1 MSTDRGCL
9 LWGLAVVAV
18 TVLSSGRAE
27 AQIATRQQRERAQ
40 YDALQNLRTRTSV
53 RGVASRNPATWPGPQ
68 TGGRVI
74 RQAAYADGGSSVGQ
88 PGYGRSIGNPVMS
101 APLGP
106 VVVPGGPALR
116 TRDVSWIYID
126 AVEPRE
132 IKLHDI
138 VTITVDEKSEV
149 IMNSRYNRQKNA
161 KLKAE
166 LKEFLR
172 LGEGLNL
179 ERAALNGPKIDTQ
192 LQGNLNATGQVTDQ
206 EGIKYRIAAT
216 VADVLP
222 NGIVRLEARKV
233 IQTQDDVS
241 EYTLTGEL
249 RAVDIGPDNMASSEN
264 VANLRIEKRQ
274 RGRVY
279 DSVKRNWGYRLY
291 DMLFPF

>member
-1 MSTDRGCL
+1 MPTNHRRL
-9 LWGLAVVAV
+9 LLRPAVVAMAI
-18 TVLSSGRAE
+18 LSSAPAD
-27 AQIATRQQRERAQ
+27 AQVISRQTRQQAQ
-40 YDALQNLRTRTSV
+40 NEALQNLRTRTSV
-53 RGVASRNPATWPGPQ
+53 REAALTPTTWPGPQ
-68 TGGRVI
+68 ASAPETQ
-74 RQAAYADGGSSVGQ
+74 QAAYLQTADAKTSSSF
-88 PGYGRSIGNPVMS
+88 GRQTNTSPAP

-106 VVVPGGPALR
+106 VVIPGGPAMR
-116 TRDVSWIYID
+116 TRDLSWIYID

-149 IMNSRYNRQKNA
+149 IMNSRFNRQKNA
-161 KLKAE
+161 RLKAE
-166 LKEFLR
+166 IKEFLR
-172 LGEGLNL
+172 IGNEGNL

-192 LQGNLNATGQVTDQ
+192 LQGNLNTTGQVTDQ

-274 RGRVY
+274 RGKVY

-291 DMLFPF
+291 DLIFPF

>member
-1 MSTDRGCL
+1 MRKDQRRL
-9 LWGLAVVAV
+9 LTVLVAVAMALLSSAVV
-18 TVLSSGRAE
+18 E
-27 AQIATRQQRERAQ
+27 AQGVSRREREQAQ
-40 YDALQNLRTRTSV
+40 YEALQNLRTRASV
-53 RGVASRNPATWPGPQ
+53 RNTPATWPGPRIGNRAIQ
-68 TGGRVI
+68 
-74 RQAAYADGGSSVGQ
+74 QAAYAEGAGRAVQ
-88 PGYGRSIGNPVMS
+88 PGYTRSMNAPPMS
-101 APLGP
+101 VPLGP
-106 VVVPGGPALR
+106 VVVPGGPGFRA
-116 TRDVSWIYID
+116 RDVSWIYID

-172 LGEGLNL
+172 LGEDLNL

-264 VANLRIEKRQ
+264 IANLRIEKRQ
-274 RGRVY
+274 RGKVY
-279 DSVKRNWGYRLY
+279 DAVKRNWGYRLY

>member
-1 MSTDRGCL
+1 MTTQNQCRRLSL
-9 LWGLAVVAV
+9 LAIAMVA
-18 TVLSSGRAE
+18 LSATTAS
-27 AQIATRQQRERAQ
+27 AQTISRREREQAQ
-40 YDALQNLRTRTSV
+40 NEALQKLRTRASV
-53 RGVASRNPATWPGPQ
+53 RDVVRTPTSWPGPRLGSQ
-68 TGGRVI
+68 TVQ
-74 RQAAYADGGSSVGQ
+74 QAAYAEAAGGARSAPYGSAMNARPMSV
-88 PGYGRSIGNPVMS
+88 
-101 APLGP
+101 PLGP
-106 VVVPGGPALR
+106 VVVPGGPGMR
-116 TRDVSWIYID
+116 TRDLSWIYID

-132 IKLHDI
+132 VKLHDI

-149 IMNSRYNRQKNA
+149 IMNSKFNRQKNA

-172 LGEGLNL
+172 IGNEGNL
-179 ERAALNGPKIDTQ
+179 EKAALSGPKIDTQ
-192 LQGNLNATGQVTDQ
+192 LQGNLNSTGQVTDS

-249 RAVDIGPDNMASSEN
+249 RAIDIGPDNMASSEN
-264 VANLRIEKRQ
+264 IANLRIEKRQ
-274 RGRVY
+274 RGKVY

-291 DMLFPF
+291 DLIFPF

>member
-1 MSTDRGCL
+1 MKRDQKL
-9 LWGLAVVAV
+9 LLPGLAAIALALLAPA
-18 TVLSSGRAE
+18 TGE
-27 AQIATRQQRERAQ
+27 AQIVSRRDREQAQ
-40 YDALQNLRTRTSV
+40 HQALQNLRTRSSV
-53 RGVASRNPATWPGPQ
+53 RSAGSTPASWPGPQ
-68 TGGRVI
+68 SGNQAV
-74 RQAAYADGGSSVGQ
+74 RQAAYAQPTGRSAQ
-88 PGYGRSIGNPVMS
+88 PGYARSMNAQSMP

-106 VVVPGGPALR
+106 VVVPGGPGLR

-138 VTITVDEKSEV
+138 VTIVVDEKSEV
-149 IMNSRYNRQKNA
+149 IMNSKYNRQKNA

-172 LGEGLNL
+172 LGEDLNL

-249 RAVDIGPDNMASSEN
+249 RAIDIGPDNMASSEN
-264 VANLRIEKRQ
+264 IANLRIEKRQ
-274 RGRVY
+274 RGKVY
-279 DSVKRNWGYRLY
+279 DAVKRNWGYRLY
-291 DMLFPF
+291 DLLFPF

>member
-1 MSTDRGCL
+1 M
-9 LWGLAVVAV
+9 AI
-18 TVLSSGRAE
+18 LSSAPAD
-27 AQIATRQQRERAQ
+27 AQVISRQTRQQAQ
-40 YDALQNLRTRTSV
+40 NEALQNLRTRTSV
-53 RGVASRNPATWPGPQ
+53 REAALTPTTWPGPQ
-68 TGGRVI
+68 ASAPETQ
-74 RQAAYADGGSSVGQ
+74 QAAYLQTADAKTSSSF
-88 PGYGRSIGNPVMS
+88 GRQTNTSPAP

-106 VVVPGGPALR
+106 VVIPGGPAMR
-116 TRDVSWIYID
+116 TRDLSWIYID

-149 IMNSRYNRQKNA
+149 IMNSRFNRQKNA
-161 KLKAE
+161 RLKAE
-166 LKEFLR
+166 IKEFLR
-172 LGEGLNL
+172 IGNEGNL

-192 LQGNLNATGQVTDQ
+192 LQGNLNTTGQVTDQ

-274 RGRVY
+274 RGKVY

-291 DMLFPF
+291 DLIFPF

>member
-1 MSTDRGCL
+1 MQTHLQTRLIMLMAG
-9 LWGLAVVAV
+9 AMF
-18 TVLSSGRAE
+18 VLSATSAS
-27 AQIATRQQRERAQ
+27 AQLLTRREREQAQ
-40 YDALQNLRTRTSV
+40 NETLRNLR
-53 RGVASRNPATWPGPQ
+53 SRNSVQQAARVPASWPGPQ
-68 TGGRVI
+68 AGTVSPI
-74 RQAAYADGGSSVGQ
+74 RQTAFNQAQ
-88 PGYGRSIGNPVMS
+88 SIPVPSGPIRRMS
-101 APLGP
+101 HPRQSFDMGP
-106 VVVPGGPALR
+106 VIVPGGPVLR
-116 TRDVSWIYID
+116 SRDLSWIYID
-126 AVEPRE
+126 APEPRE

-138 VTITVDEKSEV
+138 VTIVVDEKSEV
-149 IMNSRYNRQKNA
+149 TMNSRFNRQKNA

-172 LGEGLNL
+172 IDDGGNL
-179 ERAALNGPKIDTQ
+179 ARAALDGPKIDTQ
-192 LQGNLNATGQVTDQ
+192 LQGNLNTTGQVTDQ

-249 RAVDIGPDNMASSEN
+249 RAVDIGPDNLASSEN
-264 VANLRIEKRQ
+264 IANLRIEKRQ

-291 DMLFPF
+291 DLLSPF

>member
-1 MSTDRGCL
+1 MKTNQRRL
-9 LWGLAVVAV
+9 LSGLTAVAMAI
-18 TVLSSGRAE
+18 LSSSTVN
-27 AQIATRQQRERAQ
+27 AQTVTRQQREQAQ
-40 YDALQNLRTRTSV
+40 YEALQSLRTRASV
-53 RGVASRNPATWPGPQ
+53 RGAASGTPATWPGPQ
-68 TGGRVI
+68 LGNRLV
-74 RQAAYADGGSSVGQ
+74 RQAAYAQTDGVAGQ
-88 PGYGRSIGNPVMS
+88 PGYVRSMS
-101 APLGP
+101 APPMPVPLGP
-106 VVVPGGPALR
+106 VVVPGGLGLR

-126 AVEPRE
+126 AVGPRE

-149 IMNSRYNRQKNA
+149 IMNSKYNRQKNA
-161 KLKAE
+161 TLKAE
-166 LKEFLR
+166 IKEFLR
-172 LGEGLNL
+172 LGEDLNL

-264 VANLRIEKRQ
+264 IANLRIEKRQ
-274 RGRVY
+274 RGKVY
-279 DSVKRNWGYRLY
+279 DAVKRNWGYRLY